1 MAKKDYY
8 EILGVNKNASKEEIK
23 QAYKKLAK
31 KYHPDINKSDPNTSE
46 KFKEINEAA
55 SVLGDDNK
63 KTQYDQFGTAEPGF
77 EGMSGFDS
85 GDMGGFS
92 SFDFDDI
99 FDTFFGGRRSGSRR
113 RAHQRGAD
121 LQYGLDIS
129 LEEAAFGT
137 DKTISIPRQETCEK
151 CHGSGAKSS
160 SDVKTCDT
168 CQGTGMYRRTQRTP
182 FGMFQTTSTC
192 NKCHG
197 VGKMITALCEKCD
210 GSGRIRKVK
219 ELKITIPKGVDNGT
233 RLRIEE
239 EGEAGEKGASSG
251 DLYLLIKVKDHK
263 IFTREDDNIFVEI
276 PISFTQACLGDEVEV
291 PTLRGTVEM
300 KIPSGTQTNT
310 LFRIKGKGIPSLR
323 GFSSGDEF
331 VKVIIETPKKISK
344 RQKELLEEFEKL
356 NEEKP
361 LKNFFEKLKGVF
373 E

>member
-8 EILGVNKNASKEEIK
+8 ELLGVNKNASKEEIK

-31 KYHPDINKSDPNTSE
+31 KYHPDLNKSDPNTSE

-63 KTQYDQFGTAEPGF
+63 KAQYDQFGTAEPGF

-85 GDMGGFS
+85 GDMNGFS
-92 SFDFDDI
+92 SYDFDDI
-99 FDTFFGGRRSGSRR
+99 FDTFFGGRRSSSKR

-121 LQYGLDIS
+121 LQYSLELS
-129 LEEAAFGT
+129 LEEAAFGA
-137 DKTISIPRQETCEK
+137 DKTISIPRHETCDK
-151 CHGSGAKSS
+151 CHGSGAKSN

-182 FGMFQTTSTC
+182 FGIFQTSSTC

-197 VGKMITALCEKCD
+197 VGKVITSFCEKCD

-239 EGEAGEKGASSG
+239 EGEAGEKGAAHG
-251 DLYLLIKVKDHK
+251 DLYLLIKVKEHK

-323 GFSSGDEF
+323 GFGSGDEF
-331 VKVIIETPKKISK
+331 VKVIIQTPNRISK

-361 LKNFFEKLKGVF
+361 LNNFFEKLKGVF